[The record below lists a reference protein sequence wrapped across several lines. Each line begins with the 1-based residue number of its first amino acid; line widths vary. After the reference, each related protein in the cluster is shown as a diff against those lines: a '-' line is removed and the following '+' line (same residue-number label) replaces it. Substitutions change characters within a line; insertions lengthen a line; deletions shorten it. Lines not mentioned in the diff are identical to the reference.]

1 MLRASDKK
9 VCRNGSE
16 VNGWQ
21 GTLLAYKDRV
31 IYLRGLSGAWY
42 RQSNGVS
49 GSWITA
55 SDPTTGSPP
64 PAPTPAPAPAPPPPA
79 PGESAS
85 GTTIPSATQIVDYTG
100 AVWTLRASD
109 KKVCRNGSEVN
120 GWQGTLLAYKDRV
133 IYLRGLSGAWYRQ
146 SNGVSGSWITASDP
160 TTGSPPPAPTP
171 APSPSPSVSYGLE
184 WPGNG
189 AVRRMLYWHNPFPIY
204 DATYI
209 FRVFPRKKTVPANPN
224 GVLHDVLLGQ
234 RRHVHLGTT
243 AMPTPTT
250 ARIPIRS
257 RTERTRAVGDLR
269 QQQRLRHRQRSVG
282 IAGTRRRFGP
292 GASRHRSPITSSTGT
307 CPIPAK

>member
-184 WPGNG
+184 WPGDG

-204 DATYI
+204 NATYI
-209 FRVFPRKKTVPANPN
+209 FSVFPRKKDASSYPNGYYTTFFWGNDGAFDWNDGAGATYYGAHPYPVPAPYGAGQWEISVNRSDYVTGSEVN
-224 GVLHDVLLGQ
+224 G
-234 RRHVHLGTT
+234 T
-243 AMPTPTT
+243 
-250 ARIPIRS
+250 
-257 RTERTRAVGDLR
+257 
-269 QQQRLRHRQRSVG
+269 
-282 IAGTRRRFGP
+282 AGTRRRFGP
-292 GASRHRSPITSSTGT
+292 GASRLR
-307 CPIPAK
+307 

>member
-1 MLRASDKK
+1 MNGWQGTLLAYKDRVIYLRGLSGAWYRQSNGVSGSWITASDPTTGLPPAPGESASGTTIPSATQIVDYTGAVWTLRASDKK

-100 AVWTLRASD
+100 A
-109 KKVCRNGSEVN
+109 
-120 GWQGTLLAYKDRV
+120 
-133 IYLRGLSGAWYRQ
+133 
-146 SNGVSGSWITASDP
+146 GV
-160 TTGSPPPAPTP
+160 
-171 APSPSPSVSYGLE
+171 
-184 WPGNG
+184 
-189 AVRRMLYWHNPFPIY
+189 
-204 DATYI
+204 DA
-209 FRVFPRKKTVPANPN
+209 
-224 GVLHDVLLGQ
+224 
-234 RRHVHLGTT
+234 
-243 AMPTPTT
+243 
-250 ARIPIRS
+250 AR
-257 RTERTRAVGDLR
+257 
-269 QQQRLRHRQRSVG
+269 
-282 IAGTRRRFGP
+282 
-292 GASRHRSPITSSTGT
+292 
-307 CPIPAK
+307 